1 MSYSLM
7 RQVFLEHPLCARKL
21 EVVASW
27 ASILV
32 GKKTG
37 PVSRETSKS
46 GEYRAVVVRARKT
59 QTRSRGPKGELS
71 ERACQGS
78 LGGSDI

>member
-1 MSYSLM
+1 MCKEVGS
-7 RQVFLEHPLCARKL
+7 RGDIAARR
-21 EVVASW
+21 

-46 GEYRAVVVRARKT
+46 SEYRAVVVRARET
-59 QTRSRGPKGELS
+59 QTRSRGPQGELW